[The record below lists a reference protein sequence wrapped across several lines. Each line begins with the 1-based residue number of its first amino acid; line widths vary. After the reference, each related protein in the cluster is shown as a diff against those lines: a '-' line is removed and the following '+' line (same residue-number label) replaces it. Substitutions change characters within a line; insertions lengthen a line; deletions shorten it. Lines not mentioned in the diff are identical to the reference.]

1 MWDIIGSNME
11 AISVVSLAA
20 IIICIFVLFAIFWRF
35 SPREEKSKAAKM
47 RPPTDLGQM
56 KQITGRVT
64 NMQAASLSGVNKSAY
79 ITLNYAAEGEYI
91 RYKDVTLMLTDSDC
105 YRLPLLGHIVKVFF
119 EGPDVKQHAIP
130 DERVIQYMVSVDSG
144 EK

>member
-1 MWDIIGSNME
+1 ME
-11 AISVVSLAA
+11 KWVVEIVLFIALL
-20 IIICIFVLFAIFWRF
+20 IICIWRITNR
-35 SPREEKSKAAKM
+35 REGSQTAKM
-47 RPPTDLGQM
+47 QPPIDLGQM

-64 NMQAASLSGVNKSAY
+64 NLQAASLSGINKSAY

-91 RYKDVTLMLTDSDC
+91 RYKDVTLMLTDSDR

-119 EGPDVKQHAIP
+119 EGPDVEQHAIP
-130 DERVIQYMVSVDSG
+130 EERVVRHIVSVDSE